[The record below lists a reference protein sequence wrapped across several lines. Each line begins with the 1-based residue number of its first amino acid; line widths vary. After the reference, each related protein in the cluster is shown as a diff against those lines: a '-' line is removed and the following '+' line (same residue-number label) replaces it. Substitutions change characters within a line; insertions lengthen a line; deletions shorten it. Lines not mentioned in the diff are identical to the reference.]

1 MVALN
6 IGELARRAGLQTSAI
21 RYYESI
27 GLMPAPPRA
36 SGWRRY
42 DPAALDRLQVIKSA
56 REVGFTVGE
65 ISMLLNGFPKGTPA
79 SKRWR
84 KMAKKKLPEVDQLIA
99 RATALR
105 NLVQAGLNCT
115 CACFPRGPILTPI
128 CQLSQELAAGRTI
141 SASSAVGD
149 RNSSVWT

>member
-6 IGELARRAGLQTSAI
+6 IGELARQAGLQTSAI

-27 GLMPAPPRA
+27 GLMPPPPRA

-42 DPAALDRLQVIKSA
+42 DPAAIDRLQVIKAA
-56 REVGFTVGE
+56 RDVGFTIGE
-65 ISMLLNGFPKGTPA
+65 ISMLLNGFPKGTAA

-84 KMAKKKLPEVDQLIA
+84 KLAQKKIPEVDELIA

-105 NLVQAGLNCT
+105 NLVEAGLTCT
-115 CACFPRGPILTPI
+115 CGEIEMC
-128 CQLSQELAAGRTI
+128 I
-141 SASSAVGD
+141 SSKGHTCSPAEHVCEEGVD
-149 RNSSVWT
+149 CGCGGH

>member
-6 IGELARRAGLQTSAI
+6 IGELAKQAGLQTSAI

-42 DPAALDRLQVIKSA
+42 DAAAIDRLQVIKAA
-56 REVGFTVGE
+56 REVGFTIAE
-65 ISMLLNGFPKGTPA
+65 ISLLLNGFPRETGA
-79 SKRWR
+79 SERWR
-84 KMAKKKLPEVDQLIA
+84 KLAEKKIPEVDDLIA

-105 NLVQAGLNCT
+105 DLVQSGLTCT
-115 CACFPRGPILTPI
+115 CGEIEMCLGSKGHTCAPVDHMCEDGVD
-128 CQLSQELAAGRTI
+128 CGC
-141 SASSAVGD
+141 GGH
-149 RNSSVWT
+149 